1 MSEKIKKFTKEFL
14 KKLPDIKVGDT
25 VKVHQKIKEG
35 DKERIQ
41 VFEGV
46 VLSIKHGRDIQGT
59 ITVRRIIA
67 GIGVEKT
74 FPFHSPVVEKI
85 EIVSRGKARRAKLYY
100 LRERVGKK
108 AKLKRK
114 EYIPGEETIQ
124 EPTEKPVEEQPTD
137 AEQTESASAEAT
149 TDNQE
154 SKQEN
159 PSPEPQ
165 TPQIKEEEIKE

>member
-1 MSEKIKKFTKEFL
+1 MTTKKEQFTKEFL

-46 VLSIKHGRDIQGT
+46 VLSIKHGRGIQGT

-85 EIVSRGKARRAKLYY
+85 EIVSRGRVRRAKLYY
-100 LRERVGKK
+100 LRDRVGKK
-108 AKLKRK
+108 AKIRRK
-114 EYIPGEETIQ
+114 DYTPGEENINEKGAENNQSSMVNDKPQ
-124 EPTEKPVEEQPTD
+124 ETPVS
-137 AEQTESASAEAT
+137 ES
-149 TDNQE
+149 
-154 SKQEN
+154 
-159 PSPEPQ
+159 Q
-165 TPQIKEEEIKE
+165 TPEEKKE